1 LDAHIEEGTPA
12 MIIVLKPGAT
22 DDEVRHILDE
32 IERLG
37 LTPHVSKGE
46 ERTIIGVIGQE
57 DVIRTLPVEA
67 YPGVENVIPILKPF
81 KLVGREFKPRDSVV
95 RVRDVAVG
103 GGTFTIAAGPCAVE
117 SRELTLRIAETVHAL
132 GAKIMR
138 GGAFK
143 PRTSPYSFQ
152 GLGEEGLKYLAEA
165 RERTGMPIVTELMDP
180 RHVPLFDRYA
190 DMVQIGARNMANFTL
205 LKEVGKMRKPVLLK
219 RGMMSTIK
227 EFLLSAEYIC
237 SEGNMDVVL
246 CERGIRTF
254 ETETRNTLDI
264 SAVPVIKQLSH
275 LPVFVDPSHA
285 AGRDDIVESL
295 SLAAVAAGADG
306 LIVEVH
312 PEPEHA
318 KSDGEQALVPEQFAE
333 MVRKIRAVAQAVG
346 KTL

>member
-1 LDAHIEEGTPA
+1 
-12 MIIVLKPGAT
+12 MIIVLRPDVT
-22 DDEVRHILDE
+22 QDQVDHILDE
-32 IERLG
+32 ITKLDLR
-37 LTPHVSKGE
+37 PHVSTGE
-46 ERTIIGVIGQE
+46 ERTIIGVIGEE

-81 KLVGREFKPRDSVV
+81 KLVGREFKPANSVV
-95 RVRDVAVG
+95 EVGDVRIG
-103 GGTFTIAAGPCAVE
+103 GEAFTVAAGPCAVE
-117 SRELTLRIAETVHAL
+117 SREMTLRIAETVHGL
-132 GAKIMR
+132 GAKVLR

-165 RERTGMPIVTELMDP
+165 RERTGMPVVTELMDP
-180 RHVPLFDRYA
+180 RHVPLFDEYA

-205 LKEVGKMRKPVLLK
+205 LKEAGKMQKPVLLK
-219 RGMMSTIK
+219 RGMMSTVK
-227 EFLLSAEYIC
+227 EFLLSAEYVC
-237 SEGNMDVVL
+237 SEGNMNVVL

-285 AGRDDIVESL
+285 AGRDDIIESL

-306 LIVEVH
+306 IIVEVH

-318 KSDGEQALVPEQFAE
+318 KSDGAQALVPEQFAE
-333 MVRKIRAVAQAVG
+333 MMHKMRAVAQAVG
-346 KTL
+346 RKV

>member
-1 LDAHIEEGTPA
+1 
-12 MIIVLKPGAT
+12 MIIVLRRDAT
-22 DDEVRHILDE
+22 QDQIDHIIDE
-32 IERLG
+32 INALG

-67 YPGVENVIPILKPF
+67 YPGVDDVIPILKPF
-81 KLVGREFKPRDSVV
+81 KLVGREFRPEDSIV
-95 RVRDVAVG
+95 DVG
-103 GGTFTIAAGPCAVE
+103 GVKIGGEAFTIAAGPCSIE
-117 SRELTLRIAETVHAL
+117 SRELTLRIAEETSRC
-132 GAKIMR
+132 GAKILR

-143 PRTSPYSFQ
+143 PRSSPYSFQ
-152 GLGEEGLKYLAEA
+152 GLGEDGLKYLAEA
-165 RERTGMPIVTELMDP
+165 REKTGMPVVTELMDP
-180 RHVPLFDRYA
+180 RHVPLFDKYA
-190 DMVQIGARNMANFTL
+190 DMVQVGARNMANFTL

-237 SEGNMDVVL
+237 SEGNMNVVL

-285 AGRDDIVESL
+285 AGRDDIIESL

-306 LIVEVH
+306 IIVEVH

-318 KSDGEQALVPEQFAE
+318 KSDGEQALLFEQFAE
-333 MVRKIRAVAQAVG
+333 MVRKMRAVAHAVG
-346 KTL
+346 RTL

>member
-1 LDAHIEEGTPA
+1 
-12 MIIVLKPGAT
+12 MIIVLKPDAT
-22 DDEVRHILDE
+22 QEQIDYIVNDIKKLD
-32 IERLG
+32 
-37 LTPHVSKGE
+37 LTPHISKGE

-57 DVIRTLPVEA
+57 DAIRSLPVEA

-81 KLVGREFKPRDSVV
+81 KLVGREFKPEDSVV
-95 RVRDVAVG
+95 NVGGVAIG
-103 GGTFTIAAGPCAVE
+103 GGTFTIAAGPCSIE
-117 SRELTLRIAETVHAL
+117 SRELTLRIAEAVHAL

-152 GLGEEGLKYLAEA
+152 GLGEDGLKYLAEA
-165 RERTGMPIVTELMDP
+165 RERTGMPVVTELMDP
-180 RHVPLFDRYA
+180 RHVPLFEQYA
-190 DMVQIGARNMANFTL
+190 DMVQIGARNMANFPL
-205 LKEVGKMRKPVLLK
+205 LREVGKMNKPVLLK
-219 RGMMSTIK
+219 RGMMATIK

-285 AGRDDIVESL
+285 AGRDDIIEPL
-295 SLAAVAAGADG
+295 SLAAVAVGADG
-306 LIVEVH
+306 IIVEVH

-318 KSDGEQALVPEQFAE
+318 KSDGEQALLPEQFAE
-333 MVRKIRAVAQAVG
+333 MVRAMRAVAQAVG

>member
-1 LDAHIEEGTPA
+1 
-12 MIIVLKPGAT
+12 MIIVLKRDAT
-22 DDEVRHILDE
+22 QEQIEHIIAE
-32 IERLG
+32 INALG
-37 LTPHVSKGE
+37 LRPHVSKGE

-67 YPGVENVIPILKPF
+67 YPGVEDVIPILKPF
-81 KLVGREFKPRDSVV
+81 KLVGREFRPEDSVIDV
-95 RVRDVAVG
+95 RGVKIG
-103 GGTFTIAAGPCAVE
+103 GAAFTIAAGPCSVE
-117 SRELTLRIAETVHAL
+117 SRELTLRIAEAVSAA
-132 GAKIMR
+132 GAKILR

-143 PRTSPYSFQ
+143 PRSSPYSFQ

-165 RERTGMPIVTELMDP
+165 REKTGMPVVTELMDP
-180 RHVPLFDRYA
+180 RHVALFDRYA
-190 DMVQIGARNMANFTL
+190 DMVQVGARNMANFTL

-285 AGRDDIVESL
+285 AGRDDIIEPL

-306 LIVEVH
+306 IIVEVH

-318 KSDGEQALVPEQFAE
+318 KSDGEQALLPEQFAE
-333 MVRKIRAVAQAVG
+333 MVQKMRAVAHAVG
-346 KTL
+346 RTL

>member
-1 LDAHIEEGTPA
+1 
-12 MIIVLKPGAT
+12 MIIVLKRDAT
-22 DDEVRHILDE
+22 QEQIEHIIAE
-32 IERLG
+32 INALG
-37 LTPHVSKGE
+37 LRPHVSKGE

-67 YPGVENVIPILKPF
+67 YPGVEDVIPILKPF
-81 KLVGREFKPRDSVV
+81 KLVGREFRPEDSVIDV
-95 RVRDVAVG
+95 RGVKIGAEA
-103 GGTFTIAAGPCAVE
+103 FTIAAGPCSVE
-117 SRELTLRIAETVHAL
+117 SRELTLRIAEAVSAA
-132 GAKIMR
+132 GAKILR

-143 PRTSPYSFQ
+143 PRSSPYSFQ

-165 RERTGMPIVTELMDP
+165 REKTGMPVVTELMDP
-180 RHVPLFDRYA
+180 RHVALFDRYA
-190 DMVQIGARNMANFTL
+190 DMVQVGARNMANFTL

-285 AGRDDIVESL
+285 AGRDDIIEPL

-306 LIVEVH
+306 IIVEVH

-318 KSDGEQALVPEQFAE
+318 KSDGEQALLPEQFAE
-333 MVRKIRAVAQAVG
+333 MVQKMRAVAHAVG
-346 KTL
+346 RTL

>member
-1 LDAHIEEGTPA
+1 LEEGTPA
-12 MIIVLKPGAT
+12 MIIVLKRDAT
-22 DDEVRHILDE
+22 PEQMDYILDE
-32 IERLG
+32 IVKLG
-37 LTPHVSKGE
+37 LKPHVSKGE

-57 DVIRTLPVEA
+57 NVIRTLPVEA

-81 KLVGREFKPRDSVV
+81 KLVGREFRPEDSIVDVGGV
-95 RVRDVAVG
+95 RVG
-103 GGTFTIAAGPCAVE
+103 GGDTFTIAAGPCSVE
-117 SRELTLRIAETVHAL
+117 SREMTLRIAEAISSL
-132 GAKIMR
+132 GAKILR

-165 RERTGMPIVTELMDP
+165 REQTGMPVVTELMDP
-180 RHVPLFDRYA
+180 RHVPLFEQYA

-205 LKEVGKMRKPVLLK
+205 LKEAGKMRKPVLLK

-264 SAVPVIKQLSH
+264 SAVPVVKQLSH

-285 AGRDDIVESL
+285 AGRDDIIESL

-306 LIVEVH
+306 ILVEVH

-318 KSDGEQALVPEQFAE
+318 KSDGEQALLFEQFAE
-333 MVRKIRAVAQAVG
+333 MVRKMRAVAQAIG

>member
-1 LDAHIEEGTPA
+1 
-12 MIIVLKPGAT
+12 MIIVLKPDAT
-22 DDEVRHILDE
+22 QEQIEHIIQD
-32 IERLG
+32 IEKLELR
-37 LTPHVSKGE
+37 PHVSKGE
-46 ERTIIGVIGQE
+46 ERTIIGVIGPE
-57 DVIRTLPVEA
+57 DAIRSLPVEA

-81 KLVGREFKPRDSVV
+81 KLVGREFKPKDSVV
-95 RVRDVAVG
+95 NVGGVAIG
-103 GGTFTIAAGPCAVE
+103 GGTFTIAAGPCSVE
-117 SRELTLRIAETVHAL
+117 SREMTLRIAEAVHAL

-165 RERTGMPIVTELMDP
+165 RDRTGMPIVTELMDP
-180 RHVPLFDRYA
+180 RHVPLFEQYA
-190 DMVQIGARNMANFTL
+190 DLVQIGARNMANFPL
-205 LKEVGKMRKPVLLK
+205 LREAGKMDKPVLLK

-237 SEGNMDVVL
+237 SEGNMNVVL

-285 AGRDDIVESL
+285 AGRDDIIEPL

-306 LIVEVH
+306 IIVEVH

-318 KSDGEQALVPEQFAE
+318 KSDGEQALLPEQFAE
-333 MVRKIRAVAQAVG
+333 MVRAIGAVAQAVG